1 MESSALRE
9 QQGQPWPVLADRYD
23 PTAPRSVENRAQ
35 NLEMLGRVTD
45 AELVTLY
52 RGASAYLDPTLFEG
66 FGYQVLEAMAC
77 GAPVVASGTT
87 SIPEIVGD
95 AGLLCDPADPGAFAD
110 ALVRVL
116 EEPGLAGELRRRGLE
131 RAAGFT
137 WERAARQIAGALE
150 EALAA

>member
-1 MESSALRE
+1 VRAEIERL
-9 QQGQPWPVLADRYD
+9 GLAGR
-23 PTAPRSVENRAQ
+23 VE
-35 NLEMLGRVTD
+35 LLGRVTD

-116 EEPGLAGELRRRGLE
+116 EEPGLAAELRRRGLE